1 MNLVKATVPGLGARF
16 LRALRAGALV
26 GLVVGVVLAAVVLV
40 ADDTDVSLAAYALTL
55 GIAAVAGGIGLIL
68 WAAAAVFSKISGSYV
83 KVDAPLSAQPMKFER
98 ASLGLGAA
106 GAVAWLMV
114 AAVAL
119 SQGESLF

>member
-1 MNLVKATVPGLGARF
+1 MDAETTAPGLGERF
-16 LRALRAGALV
+16 LRALRTGALA

-40 ADDTDVSLAAYALTL
+40 ANDTDVSFAAYALTL
-55 GIAAVAGGIGLIL
+55 GITAVAGGIGLIL

-98 ASLGLGAA
+98 ASLGLSAA
-106 GAVAWLMV
+106 GAVACLLV